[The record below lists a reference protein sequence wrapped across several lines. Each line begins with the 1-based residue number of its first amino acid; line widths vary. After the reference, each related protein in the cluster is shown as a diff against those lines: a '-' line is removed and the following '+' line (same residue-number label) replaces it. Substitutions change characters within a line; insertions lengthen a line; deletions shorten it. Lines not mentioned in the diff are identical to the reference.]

1 MAIRNF
7 TDLAYSKSVKAMQQH
22 LGARDRNAEMER
34 ETRNTDVTEGL
45 SAYLA
50 QRTSIL
56 IATASKAGWPYV
68 QHRGGP
74 KGFVHTL
81 DRRTIAFA
89 DYPGNKQY
97 ITLGNL
103 AENPKATILAINHA
117 ERQRVKLWGEAQLVE
132 DDRELLDS
140 LMPPGGAVYLT
151 RAIRFRVLA
160 WDINCPSHIP
170 QLFSLEEVEAASAA
184 MLARIAELEG
194 QLAAANGGTAKPNA
208 AKSSGGKRRL

>member
-22 LGARDRNAEMER
+22 LGSRDRNAELER
-34 ETRNTDVTEGL
+34 EPRNTEVTEVL

-50 QRTSIL
+50 ERTSIL
-56 IATASKAGWPYV
+56 LASAAKSGWPYV

-74 KGFVHTL
+74 KGFVRTL
-81 DRRTIAFA
+81 DRHTLAFA

-103 AENPKATILAINHA
+103 AENPKATILAIDHTQ
-117 ERQRVKLWGEAQLVE
+117 RQRVKIWGEADLVE
-132 DDRELLDS
+132 DDRDLLDA
-140 LMPPGGAVYLT
+140 LMPEGSAVYLT

-170 QLFSLEEVEAASAA
+170 QLFTLEEVEAASAA
-184 MLARIAELEG
+184 MLARIAELEA
-194 QLAAANGGTAKPNA
+194 QLTE
-208 AKSSGGKRRL
+208 R

>member
-22 LGARDRNAEMER
+22 LGARDRNEELAR
-34 ETRNTDVTEGL
+34 EPRNTEVTDGL

-50 QRTSIL
+50 ERTSIL
-56 IATASKAGWPYV
+56 LATAAKSGWPYV

-74 KGFVHTL
+74 KGFVRTLDPHTL
-81 DRRTIAFA
+81 VFA

-103 AENPKATILAINHA
+103 AENPKATILAIDHA
-117 ERQRVKLWGEAQLVE
+117 QRQRVKIWGEASLVE
-132 DDRELLDS
+132 DDRDLLDS
-140 LMPPGGAVYLT
+140 LMPEGSAVYLT

-170 QLFSLEEVEAASAA
+170 QLFTLEEVEAASTA
-184 MLARIAELEG
+184 MLARIAELEAQMAERG
-194 QLAAANGGTAKPNA
+194 
-208 AKSSGGKRRL
+208 

>member
-1 MAIRNF
+1 MAISNF
-7 TDLAYSKSVKAMQQH
+7 TDLAYSESVKAMQQH
-22 LGARDRNAEMER
+22 LGSRDRNAELER
-34 ETRNTDVTEGL
+34 EPRNTEVTEGL

-50 QRTSIL
+50 ERTSIL
-56 IATASKAGWPYV
+56 IATAAKSGWPYV

-81 DRRTIAFA
+81 DRHTLAFA

-103 AENPKATILAINHA
+103 AENPKATILAIDHA
-117 ERQRVKLWGEAQLVE
+117 QRQRVKIWGEASLVE
-132 DDRELLDS
+132 DDRDLLDS
-140 LMPPGGAVYLT
+140 LMPEGSAVYLT

-170 QLFSLEEVEAASAA
+170 QLFTLEEVEAASTA
-184 MLARIAELEG
+184 MLARIAELEAQMAERG
-194 QLAAANGGTAKPNA
+194 
-208 AKSSGGKRRL
+208 

>member
-22 LGARDRNAEMER
+22 LGTRDRNAELER
-34 ETRNTDVTEGL
+34 EPRNAEVTDGL

-50 QRTSIL
+50 ERTSIL
-56 IATASKAGWPYV
+56 LSTAAKSGWPYV

-81 DRRTIAFA
+81 DRHTLAFA
-89 DYPGNKQY
+89 DYTGNKQY

-103 AENPKATILAINHA
+103 AENPKATILAIDHSQ
-117 ERQRVKLWGEAQLVE
+117 RQRVKIWGEAMLVE
-132 DDRELLDS
+132 DDRDLLDS
-140 LMPPGGAVYLT
+140 LMLPGSAVYLT

-170 QLFSLEEVEAASAA
+170 QLFTLEDVEAVSAA
-184 MLARIAELEG
+184 MLARIAELEA
-194 QLAAANGGTAKPNA
+194 QLAE
-208 AKSSGGKRRL
+208 R

>member
-7 TDLAYSKSVKAMQQH
+7 TDLAYSKSVNAMQRH
-22 LGARDRNAEMER
+22 LGSRERNAELAR
-34 ETRNTDVTEGL
+34 EPRNTEVTESL

-50 QRTSIL
+50 ERTSIL
-56 IATASKAGWPYV
+56 FATAAKSGWPYV

-74 KGFVHTL
+74 KGFVHTF
-81 DRRTIAFA
+81 DRHTLAFA

-103 AENPKATILAINHA
+103 AENPKATILAIDHA
-117 ERQRVKLWGEAQLVE
+117 QRQRVKIWGEASLVE
-132 DDRELLDS
+132 DDRDLLDA
-140 LMPPGGAVYLT
+140 LMPEGSAVYLT

-170 QLFSLEEVEAASAA
+170 QLFTLEEVEAASAA
-184 MLARIAELEG
+184 MLARIAELEA
-194 QLAAANGGTAKPNA
+194 QLAE
-208 AKSSGGKRRL
+208 R

>member
-22 LGARDRNAEMER
+22 LGARDRNAELER
-34 ETRNTDVTEGL
+34 EPRNTEVTDGL

-50 QRTSIL
+50 ERTSIL
-56 IATASKAGWPYV
+56 LATAAKSGWPYV

-74 KGFVHTL
+74 KGFVHAL
-81 DRRTIAFA
+81 DRHTLAFA

-103 AENPKATILAINHA
+103 AEIPKATILAIDHA
-117 ERQRVKLWGEAQLVE
+117 QRQRVKIWGEAVLVE
-132 DDRELLDS
+132 DDRDLLDS
-140 LMPPGGAVYLT
+140 LMPPGSAIYLT

-170 QLFSLEEVEAASAA
+170 QLFTLEEVEAASAA

-194 QLAAANGGTAKPNA
+194 QLAERG
-208 AKSSGGKRRL
+208 

>member
-22 LGARDRNAEMER
+22 LGARDRNAELEC
-34 ETRNTDVTEGL
+34 EPRNTEVTDGL

-50 QRTSIL
+50 ERTSIL
-56 IATASKAGWPYV
+56 IATAAKSGWPYV

-81 DRRTIAFA
+81 DRHTLAIA

-103 AENPKATILAINHA
+103 AENPKATILAIDHA
-117 ERQRVKLWGEAQLVE
+117 QRQRVKIWGEAALVE
-132 DDRELLDS
+132 DDRELLDA
-140 LMPPGGAVYLT
+140 LMPEGSAVYLT

-170 QLFSLEEVEAASAA
+170 QLFTLEEVEAASAA
-184 MLARIAELEG
+184 MLARIAELE
-194 QLAAANGGTAKPNA
+194 AEVE
-208 AKSSGGKRRL
+208 KR

>member
-7 TDLAYSKSVKAMQQH
+7 TDLAYSGSVKAMQQR
-22 LGARDRNAEMER
+22 LGARDRNAELER
-34 ETRNTDVTEGL
+34 EPRNTEVTEGL

-50 QRTSIL
+50 ERTSIL
-56 IATASKAGWPYV
+56 FATVAKSGWPYV

-74 KGFVHTL
+74 KGFVRTL
-81 DRRTIAFA
+81 DRRTLAFA

-103 AENPKATILAINHA
+103 AENPKATILAIDHA
-117 ERQRVKLWGEAQLVE
+117 QRRRVKIWGEAALVE
-132 DDRELLDS
+132 DDRDLLDS
-140 LMPPGGAVYLT
+140 LMPPGSAVYLT

-170 QLFSLEEVEAASAA
+170 QLFTVEEVEAASAA
-184 MLARIAELEG
+184 MLARIAALEA
-194 QLAAANGGTAKPNA
+194 QIAK
-208 AKSSGGKRRL
+208 R

>member
-7 TDLAYSKSVKAMQQH
+7 TDLAYSRSVKAMQQH
-22 LGARDRNAEMER
+22 LGSRERNAELER
-34 ETRNTDVTEGL
+34 EPRNTEVTEAL

-50 QRTSIL
+50 ERTSIL
-56 IATASKAGWPYV
+56 LATAAKSGWPYV

-81 DRRTIAFA
+81 DRHTLAFA

-103 AENPKATILAINHA
+103 AANPKATILAIDHA
-117 ERQRVKLWGEAQLVE
+117 QRQRVKIWGEAALVE
-132 DDRELLDS
+132 DDRELLDA
-140 LMPPGGAVYLT
+140 LMPEGSAVYLT

-170 QLFSLEEVEAASAA
+170 QLFTLEEVEAASAA
-184 MLARIAELEG
+184 MLARIAELEAE
-194 QLAAANGGTAKPNA
+194 LA
-208 AKSSGGKRRL
+208 KR

>member
-22 LGARDRNAEMER
+22 LGTRDRNAELER
-34 ETRNTDVTEGL
+34 EPRNTEVTDGL

-50 QRTSIL
+50 ERTSIV
-56 IATASKAGWPYV
+56 IATAAKSGWPYL

-81 DRRTIAFA
+81 DRRTLAFA

-103 AENPKATILAINHA
+103 AENPKATILAIDHA
-117 ERQRVKLWGEAQLVE
+117 QRQRVKIWGEATLVE
-132 DDRELLDS
+132 DDRDLLDA
-140 LMPPGGAVYLT
+140 LMPEGSAVYLT

-160 WDINCPSHIP
+160 WDINCPSHMP
-170 QLFSLEEVEAASAA
+170 QLFTLEEVEAASAA
-184 MLARIAELEG
+184 MLARIAELEAE
-194 QLAAANGGTAKPNA
+194 LEN
-208 AKSSGGKRRL
+208 R

>member
-7 TDLAYSKSVKAMQQH
+7 TDLAYSKSVKAMQLH
-22 LGARDRNAEMER
+22 LGTRDRNAELER
-34 ETRNTDVTEGL
+34 EPRNTEVTEGL

-50 QRTSIL
+50 ERTSIL
-56 IATASKAGWPYV
+56 LGTAATSGWPYV

-74 KGFVHTL
+74 KGFVHTI
-81 DRRTIAFA
+81 DRHTLAFA

-103 AENPKATILAINHA
+103 AENPKATILAIDHA
-117 ERQRVKLWGEAQLVE
+117 QRQRVKIWGEAELVE
-132 DDRELLDS
+132 DDRELLDA
-140 LMPPGGAVYLT
+140 LMPEGSAVYLT

-170 QLFSLEEVEAASAA
+170 QLFTLEEVEAASAA
-184 MLARIAELEG
+184 MLARIAALEAEL
-194 QLAAANGGTAKPNA
+194 AK
-208 AKSSGGKRRL
+208 R

>member
-7 TDLAYSKSVKAMQQH
+7 TDLAYSKSVKAMQIH
-22 LGARDRNAEMER
+22 LGARDRNGELER
-34 ETRNTDVTEGL
+34 EPRNTEVTEGL

-50 QRTSIL
+50 ERTSIL
-56 IATASKAGWPYV
+56 IATASKSGWPYV

-81 DRRTIAFA
+81 DRNTLAFA

-103 AENPKATILAINHA
+103 AENPRATILAIDYA
-117 ERQRVKLWGEAQLVE
+117 GRQRVKIWGEAALME
-132 DDRELLDS
+132 DDRALLDA
-140 LMPPGGAVYLT
+140 LMPPGSATYIT

-170 QLFSLEEVEAASAA
+170 QLFSLEEVEAASKR
-184 MLARIAELEG
+184 MLDRIAELEA
-194 QLAAANGGTAKPNA
+194 QLAERKKQKAP
-208 AKSSGGKRRL
+208 

>member
-22 LGARDRNAEMER
+22 LGSRDRNAELER
-34 ETRNTDVTEGL
+34 EPRNTEITDGL

-50 QRTSIL
+50 ERTSIL
-56 IATASKAGWPYV
+56 LATAAKSGWPYA

-81 DRRTIAFA
+81 DRHTLAFA
-89 DYPGNKQY
+89 DYPGNEQY

-103 AENPKATILAINHA
+103 AENPNATILAIDHS
-117 ERQRVKLWGEAQLVE
+117 ERQRVKIWGEASLVE
-132 DDRELLDS
+132 DDRDLLDS
-140 LMPPGGAVYLT
+140 LMPPGSAIYLT

-170 QLFSLEEVEAASAA
+170 QLFTLEEVEAASAA
-184 MLARIAELEG
+184 MLARIAELEA
-194 QLAAANGGTAKPNA
+194 QLAE
-208 AKSSGGKRRL
+208 R

>member
-22 LGARDRNAEMER
+22 LGSRDCNAELER
-34 ETRNTDVTEGL
+34 EPRNTEVTDGL

-50 QRTSIL
+50 ERTSIL
-56 IATASKAGWPYV
+56 LSTAAKSGWPYV

-81 DRRTIAFA
+81 DRHTLAFA
-89 DYPGNKQY
+89 DHPGNKQY

-103 AENPKATILAINHA
+103 AENPKATILAIDHA
-117 ERQRVKLWGEAQLVE
+117 QRRRVKIWGEAALVE
-132 DDRELLDS
+132 DDRDLLDS
-140 LMPPGGAVYLT
+140 LMPPGSAVYLT

-170 QLFSLEEVEAASAA
+170 QLFTVEEVEAASAA
-184 MLARIAELEG
+184 MLARIAALEA
-194 QLAAANGGTAKPNA
+194 QIAQ
-208 AKSSGGKRRL
+208 R

>member
-22 LGARDRNAEMER
+22 LGARDRNAELER
-34 ETRNTDVTEGL
+34 EPRNTEVTEAL

-50 QRTSIL
+50 ERTSIL
-56 IATASKAGWPYV
+56 LATAAKSGWPYV

-74 KGFVHTL
+74 KGFVRTLDPHTL
-81 DRRTIAFA
+81 AFA

-103 AENPKATILAINHA
+103 AENPRATILAIDHA
-117 ERQRVKLWGEAQLVE
+117 QRQRVKIWGEAALVE
-132 DDRELLDS
+132 DDRDLLDA
-140 LMPPGGAVYLT
+140 LMPEGSAVYLT

-170 QLFSLEEVEAASAA
+170 QLFTLEEVEAASAA
-184 MLARIAELEG
+184 MLARIAELEA
-194 QLAAANGGTAKPNA
+194 QLAD
-208 AKSSGGKRRL
+208 R

>member
-22 LGARDRNAEMER
+22 LGTRDRNAELER
-34 ETRNTDVTEGL
+34 EPRNTEVTDGL

-50 QRTSIL
+50 ERTSIL
-56 IATASKAGWPYV
+56 IATAAKSGWPYV

-81 DRRTIAFA
+81 DRHTLAFA

-97 ITLGNL
+97 ISLGNL
-103 AENPKATILAINHA
+103 AENAKATILAIDHA
-117 ERQRVKLWGEAQLVE
+117 QRQRVKIWGEASLVE
-132 DDRELLDS
+132 DDRDLLDA
-140 LMPPGGAVYLT
+140 LMPEGSAVYLT
-151 RAIRFRVLA
+151 RAVRFRVLA

-170 QLFSLEEVEAASAA
+170 QLFTLEEVDAASAA
-184 MLARIAELEG
+184 MLARIAELEAE
-194 QLAAANGGTAKPNA
+194 L
-208 AKSSGGKRRL
+208 GKR

>member
-22 LGARDRNAEMER
+22 LGTRERNADLER
-34 ETRNTDVTEGL
+34 EVRNTEVTEAM
-45 SAYLA
+45 SAFLA
-50 QRTSIL
+50 ERSSIL
-56 IATASKAGWPYV
+56 IGTAAKSGWPYV

-81 DRRTIAFA
+81 DRHTLAFA

-103 AENPKATILAINHA
+103 AENAKATILAIDHA
-117 ERQRVKLWGEAQLVE
+117 QRQRVKIWGEAELVE
-132 DDRELLDS
+132 DDRDLLDS
-140 LMPPGGAVYLT
+140 LMPEGSAVYLT

-170 QLFSLEEVEAASAA
+170 QLFTLEEVEAASAA
-184 MLARIAELEG
+184 MLARIAELEA
-194 QLAAANGGTAKPNA
+194 QLAE
-208 AKSSGGKRRL
+208 R

>member
-22 LGARDRNAEMER
+22 LGTRERNAELER
-34 ETRNTDVTEGL
+34 EPRNTEVTEAL

-50 QRTSIL
+50 ERTSIL
-56 IATASKAGWPYV
+56 IGTAAKSGWPYV

-81 DRRTIAFA
+81 DRHTLAFA

-103 AENPKATILAINHA
+103 AENPKATLLAIDHA
-117 ERQRVKLWGEAQLVE
+117 QRQRVKIWGEAELVE
-132 DDRELLDS
+132 DDRDLLDS
-140 LMPPGGAVYLT
+140 LMPEGSAVYLT
-151 RAIRFRVLA
+151 RGIRFRVLA

-170 QLFSLEEVEAASAA
+170 QLFTLEEVEAASAA
-184 MLARIAELEG
+184 MLARIAELEA
-194 QLAAANGGTAKPNA
+194 QLE
-208 AKSSGGKRRL
+208 KR

>member
-7 TDLAYSKSVKAMQQH
+7 TALAYSKSVKAMQQH
-22 LGARDRNAEMER
+22 LGSRDRNAELER
-34 ETRNTDVTEGL
+34 EARNTEVTEVL

-50 QRTSIL
+50 ERTSIL
-56 IATASKAGWPYV
+56 LATAAKSGWPYV

-74 KGFVHTL
+74 KGFVRTLDPHTL
-81 DRRTIAFA
+81 AFA

-103 AENPKATILAINHA
+103 AENPKATILAIDHA
-117 ERQRVKLWGEAQLVE
+117 QRQRVKIWGEAELIE
-132 DDRELLDS
+132 DDRGLLDS
-140 LMPPGGAVYLT
+140 LMPQGSAVYLT

-170 QLFSLEEVEAASAA
+170 QLFTLEEVEAASAA
-184 MLARIAELEG
+184 MLARIAALEAELG
-194 QLAAANGGTAKPNA
+194 
-208 AKSSGGKRRL
+208 RR

>member
-22 LGARDRNAEMER
+22 LGARDRNAELER
-34 ETRNTDVTEGL
+34 EPRNTEVTEAL

-50 QRTSIL
+50 ERTSIL
-56 IATASKAGWPYV
+56 LATAAKSGWPYV

-74 KGFVHTL
+74 KGFVRTL
-81 DRRTIAFA
+81 DRHTLAFA

-103 AENPKATILAINHA
+103 AENPRATILAIDHA
-117 ERQRVKLWGEAQLVE
+117 QRQRVKIWGEAALVE
-132 DDRELLDS
+132 DDRDLLDA
-140 LMPPGGAVYLT
+140 LMPEGSAVYLT

-170 QLFSLEEVEAASAA
+170 QLFTLEEVEAASAA
-184 MLARIAELEG
+184 MLARIAELEA
-194 QLAAANGGTAKPNA
+194 QLAD
-208 AKSSGGKRRL
+208 R

>member
-22 LGARDRNAEMER
+22 LGTRDRNAELER
-34 ETRNTDVTEGL
+34 EPRNTEVTETL

-50 QRTSIL
+50 ERTSIL
-56 IATASKAGWPYV
+56 LGTAAKSGWPYV

-81 DRRTIAFA
+81 DQHTLAFA

-103 AENPKATILAINHA
+103 AENPKATILAIDHVQ
-117 ERQRVKLWGEAQLVE
+117 RQRVKIWGEAALVE
-132 DDRELLDS
+132 DDRDLLDS
-140 LMPPGGAVYLT
+140 LMPEGSAVYLT

-170 QLFSLEEVEAASAA
+170 QLFTLEEVEAASTA
-184 MLARIAELEG
+184 MLARIAELEAQMAERG
-194 QLAAANGGTAKPNA
+194 
-208 AKSSGGKRRL
+208 

>member
-7 TDLAYSKSVKAMQQH
+7 TDLAYSRSVKAMQQH
-22 LGARDRNAEMER
+22 LGSRERNAELER
-34 ETRNTDVTEGL
+34 EPRNTEVTEAL

-50 QRTSIL
+50 ERTSIL
-56 IATASKAGWPYV
+56 LATAAKSGWPYV

-81 DRRTIAFA
+81 DRHTLIFA

-103 AENPKATILAINHA
+103 AANPKATILAIDHA
-117 ERQRVKLWGEAQLVE
+117 QRQRVKIWGEAALVE
-132 DDRELLDS
+132 DDRELLDA
-140 LMPPGGAVYLT
+140 LMPEGSAVYLT

-170 QLFSLEEVEAASAA
+170 QLFTLEEVEAASAA
-184 MLARIAELEG
+184 MLARIAELEAE
-194 QLAAANGGTAKPNA
+194 LA
-208 AKSSGGKRRL
+208 KR

>member
-7 TDLAYSKSVKAMQQH
+7 TGLAYSKSVKAMQQH
-22 LGARDRNAEMER
+22 LGSRDRNAELER
-34 ETRNTDVTEGL
+34 EPRNTEVTEAL

-50 QRTSIL
+50 ERTSIL
-56 IATASKAGWPYV
+56 LATAAKSGWPYV

-81 DRRTIAFA
+81 DRHTLAFA

-103 AENPKATILAINHA
+103 AENPKATILAIDHA
-117 ERQRVKLWGEAQLVE
+117 QRQRVKIWGEATLVE
-132 DDRELLDS
+132 DDRDLLDA
-140 LMPPGGAVYLT
+140 LMPEGSAVYLT
-151 RAIRFRVLA
+151 RAIRVRVLA

-170 QLFSLEEVEAASAA
+170 QLFTPEEVEAASAA
-184 MLARIAELEG
+184 MLAHIAELEG
-194 QLAAANGGTAKPNA
+194 ELA
-208 AKSSGGKRRL
+208 KR

>member
-22 LGARDRNAEMER
+22 LGTRDRNAELER
-34 ETRNTDVTEGL
+34 ELRNTEVTDGL

-50 QRTSIL
+50 ERTSIL
-56 IATASKAGWPYV
+56 IATAAKSGWPYV

-74 KGFVHTL
+74 KGFVHTI
-81 DRRTIAFA
+81 DRHTLAFA

-103 AENPKATILAINHA
+103 AENAKATILAIDHA
-117 ERQRVKLWGEAQLVE
+117 QRQRVKIWGEAELVE
-132 DDRELLDS
+132 DDRDLLDA
-140 LMPPGGAVYLT
+140 LMPEGSAVYLT

-170 QLFSLEEVEAASAA
+170 QLFTLEEVEAASAA
-184 MLARIAELEG
+184 MLARIAELEAE
-194 QLAAANGGTAKPNA
+194 LA
-208 AKSSGGKRRL
+208 KR

>member
-7 TDLAYSKSVKAMQQH
+7 TDLAYSRSVKAMQQH
-22 LGARDRNAEMER
+22 LGARERNAELER
-34 ETRNTDVTEGL
+34 AARNTEVTEAL

-50 QRTSIL
+50 ERTSIL
-56 IATASKAGWPYV
+56 LATAAKSGWPYV

-74 KGFVHTL
+74 KGFIHTL
-81 DRRTIAFA
+81 DRHTLAFA

-103 AENPKATILAINHA
+103 TENPKAIILAINHA
-117 ERQRVKLWGEAQLVE
+117 ERQRVKIWGEAQLVE
-132 DDRELLDS
+132 DDRELLDA
-140 LMPPGGAVYLT
+140 LMPPGSAVYVT

-170 QLFSLEEVEAASAA
+170 QLFTLEDVEAASAA
-184 MLARIAELEG
+184 MLARIAELEA
-194 QLAAANGGTAKPNA
+194 QLAEL
-208 AKSSGGKRRL
+208 KSA

>member
-7 TDLAYSKSVKAMQQH
+7 TDIAYSKSVKAMQHH
-22 LGARDRNAEMER
+22 LGARARNEELER
-34 ETRNTDVTEGL
+34 DARNTEVTEAL

-50 QRTSIL
+50 ERTSIL
-56 IATASKAGWPYV
+56 FATAAISGWPYV

-74 KGFVHTL
+74 KGFVRTL
-81 DRRTIAFA
+81 DRHTIAFA

-103 AENPKATILAINHA
+103 AENRKATILAINHA
-117 ERQRVKLWGEAQLVE
+117 ERQRVKIWGEAALVE
-132 DDRELLDS
+132 DDRELLDA
-140 LMPPGGAVYLT
+140 LMQPGSATYVA

-170 QLFSLEEVEAASAA
+170 QLFTLDEVEAAGAA
-184 MLARIAELEG
+184 MLARITELEA
-194 QLAAANGGTAKPNA
+194 QL
-208 AKSSGGKRRL
+208 SSKTGSGKRRNPAPA

>member
-7 TDLAYSKSVKAMQQH
+7 TDLAYSRSVKAMQQH
-22 LGARDRNAEMER
+22 LGSRERNAELER
-34 ETRNTDVTEGL
+34 EPRNTEVTEAL

-50 QRTSIL
+50 ERTSIL
-56 IATASKAGWPYV
+56 LATAAKSGWPYV

-81 DRRTIAFA
+81 DRHTLIFA

-103 AENPKATILAINHA
+103 AANPKATILAIDHA
-117 ERQRVKLWGEAQLVE
+117 QRQRVKIWGEAALVE
-132 DDRELLDS
+132 DDRELLDA
-140 LMPPGGAVYLT
+140 LMPEGSAVYLT

-170 QLFSLEEVEAASAA
+170 QLFTLEEVEAASAA
-184 MLARIAELEG
+184 MLARIAELEA
-194 QLAAANGGTAKPNA
+194 QLAE
-208 AKSSGGKRRL
+208 R